1 MNRKIDGVE
10 HEDAELFIAES
21 YNFDAYRFVVAPGNY
36 TVKLYLKAGFERG
49 FKPGNF
55 VFSVEVE
62 GRRVLDDFDVVA
74 ACGTDFT
81 QVAIK
86 TFENVNVQDGQLE
99 IRFLTEDGRSPSVK
113 LANAIEVIRQGE

>member
-1 MNRKIDGVE
+1 MAAKTYDIVVLPGDGIGP
-10 HEDAELFIAES
+10 D
-21 YNFDAYRFVVAPGNY
+21 VV
-36 TVKLYLKAGFERG
+36 R
-49 FKPGNF
+49 
-55 VFSVEVE
+55 E

-99 IRFLTEDGRSPSVK
+99 IRFVTEDGRSPSVK